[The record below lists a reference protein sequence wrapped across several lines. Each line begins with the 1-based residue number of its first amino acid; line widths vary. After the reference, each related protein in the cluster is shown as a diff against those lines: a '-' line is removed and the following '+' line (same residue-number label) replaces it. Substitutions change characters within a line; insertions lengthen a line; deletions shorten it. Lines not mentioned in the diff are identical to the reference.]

1 MLTFAIIAGLVLL
14 VVLLLLLFRINSLAD
29 VMKTEAQRRA
39 STSNRVNAI
48 LMMVFLIGA
57 CALFF
62 WYSIARQNEYKL
74 PVASDHGIVTDNL
87 FWISTVVTGIVFIIT
102 HILLFWFSYKYQ
114 YKKNAK
120 AHYYPENN
128 KLEIYWTVIPA
139 IVLTGLVF
147 SGWKAWSDITD
158 KAPEGAEVVEIVGQQ
173 FQWSARYP
181 GKDKQL
187 GAFDF
192 RKIDDENSLGIDFS
206 DKSSFDD
213 FIPRKIY
220 LPVNRPVEFKIRAKD
235 VLHSVYVPHFRLK
248 MDAVPGMPTRFWFV
262 PNKTTAQMREDLNN
276 SGNPVWQE
284 IDPNTGEPKWKNFNY
299 ELACTE
305 ICGRGHFSMKM
316 LIEVVEEA
324 EYKEWYAQQ
333 KSWLSTHEDYLSKVP
348 ADLKELAVISAGI
361 ESDKNN

>member
-1 MLTFAIIAGLVLL
+1 MLQIAIIAGLILL

-29 VMKTEAQRRA
+29 VMKTEEERRA
-39 STSNRVNAI
+39 STSNKVNAI
-48 LMMVFLIGA
+48 LMLVFLVGA
-57 CALFF
+57 TALFF
-62 WYSIARQNEYKL
+62 WYSIARHNEYIL
-74 PVASDHGIVTDNL
+74 PLASDHGAVTDKL
-87 FWISTVVTGIVFIIT
+87 FWISTLVCGVVFILT
-102 HILLFWFSYKYQ
+102 HVALFWFSYKYQ
-114 YKKNAK
+114 YKKDGK

-158 KAPEGAEVVEIVGQQ
+158 KAPEGAEVIEIVAQQ

-192 RKIDDENSLGIDFS
+192 RKIDDENNLGIDFS

-220 LPVNRPVEFKIRAKD
+220 LPVNKPIEFKIRAKD
-235 VLHSVYVPHFRLK
+235 VLHSVYAPHFRLK

-262 PNKTTAQMREDLNN
+262 PNTTTAQMREDLKN

-284 IDPNTGEPKWKNFNY
+284 IDPKTGEPKWKNFNY
-299 ELACTE
+299 ELACAE
-305 ICGRGHFSMKM
+305 ICGRGHFSMRL
-316 LIEVVEEA
+316 LIEVVEQE
-324 EYKEWYAQQ
+324 EYNKWYAEQ

-348 ADLKELAVISAGI
+348 DELKELASITAGI
-361 ESDKNN
+361 GVEQ